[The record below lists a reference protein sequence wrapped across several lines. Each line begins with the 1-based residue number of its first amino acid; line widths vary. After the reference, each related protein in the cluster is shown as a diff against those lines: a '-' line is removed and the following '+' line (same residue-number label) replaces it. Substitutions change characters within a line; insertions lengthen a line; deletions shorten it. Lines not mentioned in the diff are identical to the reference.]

1 MVNHLRDLLRE
12 SVVDAPRGDID
23 VASVLTA
30 GRRRVRS
37 RRTALLVGT
46 AALVALVVGGGAA
59 LLGLGLGSDFD
70 AANRSGQRQMEPVGP
85 VLSLADARRA
95 REGTDYRVLAKHTN
109 EDLDRAQGQY
119 FAGVTDDDQVLFL
132 DGPRALPQSTGIAL
146 MDPRTGEKKWL
157 PGAPRRVEW
166 PVELSAERLVFIRTL
181 DDDVDPLQAD
191 VFDRVARTWSTIE
204 WRALPIQGRIPV
216 LGQVSSGPDD
226 RFYVGLFRPGDNG
239 RSDLWSVS
247 MSDPADVRNEH
258 LVVGA
263 FNVTGDLLTW
273 TDGGDG
279 NEAPTGHVHVRNLA
293 SGQEA
298 SFDPR
303 PGDRCSQQSL
313 GRTKRYIVLGLN
325 CGTLDLQDDNWF
337 QVFTADGDP
346 VVTVRDDGIDEATVS
361 DSAVTLHASA
371 AGELSGNYVYVF
383 SSGRLLRVSDAVSR
397 FGLGGWPSGDFLL
410 WDTPVS
416 DGHGATQWLGELP

>member
-12 SVVDAPRGDID
+12 SVVDAPPVDID
-23 VASVLTA
+23 VASVLA
-30 GRRRVRS
+30 SGRRRVRS
-37 RRTALLVGT
+37 RRTALLVGA
-46 AALVALVVGGGAA
+46 AALVALVVGVGAA
-59 LLGLGLGSDFD
+59 LSGVSLDPDFD

-85 VLSLADARRA
+85 VLSLADARPA

-109 EDLDRAQGQY
+109 KDLDRAEGQY

-132 DGPRALPQSTGIAL
+132 DAPRALPHSTGIAL

-157 PGAPRRVEW
+157 RGGPRQIGF
-166 PVELSAERLVFIRTL
+166 PVELSADRLVFIHTL
-181 DDDVDPLQAD
+181 DDDDDPLQAD
-191 VFDRVARTWSTIE
+191 VFDRGSGTWSTVV
-204 WRALPIQGRIPV
+204 WRDLPMQGRYPV
-216 LGQVSSGPDD
+216 FGQVSSGPDD
-226 RFYVGLFRPGDNG
+226 RFYVGLFRPDDKG

-247 MSDPADVRNEH
+247 MSDSADVRDEH

-279 NEAPTGHVHVRNLA
+279 NEAPTGNVHVRNLA
-293 SGQEA
+293 TREEA
-298 SFDPR
+298 SFDPQ

-313 GRTKRYIVLGLN
+313 DRTERYIVLGLN
-325 CGTLDLQDDNWF
+325 CGTLNLQDDNWF
-337 QVFTADGDP
+337 QIFTADGDP

-371 AGELSGNYVYVF
+371 AGELSGSYVYAF
-383 SSGRLLRVSDAVSR
+383 DSDRLLRITDAVSK
-397 FGLGGWPSGDFLL
+397 FGLSGWASDDFFL
-410 WDTPVS
+410 WHTPVN